1 MGSKVSIS
9 VNITI
14 VDFEHCNAGALMSK
28 MFTEKMGAFQCEL
41 TFSNH
46 KVTVLPV
53 KAPVKLID

>member
-14 VDFEHCNAGALMSK
+14 VDSELCNAGSLMTK
-28 MFTEKMGAFQCEL
+28 MFTEKMGAFQGEL
-41 TFSNH
+41 TFSMHN
-46 KVTVLPV
+46 VTVLPV